1 MKPTRSLFTL
11 LALGAL
17 AFGLTTALR
26 PGLTPLA
33 SAQTVIAPID
43 EPQALLE
50 DELNTISI
58 VEQFGPSVVA
68 VNVEVRG
75 QRVDPFSDIP
85 FFEQLPP
92 QFRDLIPRFQ
102 MPERRQ
108 GSGSGFVVDEAGRI
122 ATNYHVV
129 EPALQPGSTTLREGA
144 SIRVVFT
151 GNESQELPV
160 RVVGANALYDLA
172 LLELEDPGAL
182 PAEAL
187 PIPLADSDQ
196 VRVGQKTVAIGNP
209 FGFQSTVTTGIV
221 SGVGRSLPGIG
232 QTDIPL
238 IQTDAAINPGNSGG
252 PLLNS
257 RGELIGIN
265 TAIIPTVSASGQRG
279 FLGIGFAVPSN
290 LLRDNLAELEQGVFR
305 DIVTDLAARPRL
317 GVSLPLAVGDYPE
330 SVRASLRLPE
340 QGVVIGQVEPSGPA
354 DKAGLIG
361 PQFAITAEG
370 RSWPVG
376 GDIITA
382 IDGTPVN
389 SLEEVRA
396 IVFNHQVGDRLTLT
410 VWRDGRERQVVV
422 TLEIVPLPPAN

>member
-1 MKPTRSLFTL
+1 MKPKRLIITL
-11 LALGAL
+11 LAL
-17 AFGLTTALR
+17 TALVFTALNS
-26 PGLTPLA
+26 GLNPLA
-33 SAQTVIAPID
+33 GAQTAIAPLN
-43 EPQALLE
+43 EPRALLE

-68 VNVEVRG
+68 INVEVRG
-75 QRVDPFSDIP
+75 QRVDPFDTIP
-85 FFEQLPP
+85 FFDQLPP

-102 MPERRQ
+102 LPERRQ
-108 GSGSGFVVDEAGRI
+108 GSGSGFVVDQAGRI
-122 ATNYHVV
+122 ATNFHVV
-129 EPALQPGSTTLREGA
+129 EPALQPGSTALREGA
-144 SIRVVFT
+144 SIRVVFA
-151 GNESQELPV
+151 GSQPQELPV

-172 LLELEDPGAL
+172 LLELTDPGAL

-196 VRVGQKTVAIGNP
+196 VRVGQKTIAIGNP

-265 TAIIPTVSASGQRG
+265 TAIIPMVSAGGQRG

-290 LLRDNLAELEQGVFR
+290 KLRDNLAELEQGVFR

-317 GVSLPLAVGDYPE
+317 GVSIPLSVSDYPD
-330 SVRASLRLPE
+330 SVRAALRLPE
-340 QGVVIGQVEPSGPA
+340 QGVVIGQVEPGGPA

-370 RSWPVG
+370 QSWPAG
-376 GDIITA
+376 GDIIVA
-382 IDGTPVN
+382 IDGVPVN

-396 IVFNHQVGDRLTLT
+396 IVFNKAVGDSLTLT
-410 VWRDGRERQVVV
+410 AWRDGAERQVMV
-422 TLEIVPLPPAN
+422 TLEIVPLQPEN

>member
-1 MKPTRSLFTL
+1 MKPTRLIIALLTLTALLFT
-11 LALGAL
+11 ALNS
-17 AFGLTTALR
+17 
-26 PGLTPLA
+26 GLTPLVG
-33 SAQTVIAPID
+33 AQTVIPPLD
-43 EPQALLE
+43 ESRALLE

-58 VEQFGPSVVA
+58 VERFGPSVVA

-75 QRVDPFSDIP
+75 QRVDPFDTIP
-85 FFEQLPP
+85 FFDQLPP

-102 MPERRQ
+102 LPERRQ

-129 EPALQPGSTTLREGA
+129 EPALQPGSTALREGA

-151 GNESQELPV
+151 GNELQEFPV

-182 PAEAL
+182 PANAL

-221 SGVGRSLPGIG
+221 SGLGRSLPGIG
-232 QTDIPL
+232 QTGIPL

-265 TAIIPTVSASGQRG
+265 TAIIPTVSIGGQRG

-290 LLRDNLAELEQGVFR
+290 LLRDNLAGLEQGVFR

-317 GVSLPLAVGDYPE
+317 GVSIPLSVGDYPD
-330 SVRASLRLPE
+330 SVRAALRLPE
-340 QGVVIGQVEPSGPA
+340 WGAVIGQVEPGGPA

-382 IDGTPVN
+382 IDGAPVN
-389 SLEEVRA
+389 NLEEVRA
-396 IVFNHQVGDRLTLT
+396 IVFNRQVGDRLTLT
-410 VWRDGRERQVVV
+410 VWRDGEERRVVV
-422 TLEIVPLPPAN
+422 KLEIVPLRSEN